1 MTDAIITV
9 INALFRTG
17 ESISNIIGIIEENR
31 QQAEATKDQILY
43 ETWINMS
50 LIFDDYLKE
59 GAITKKIVNKLK
71 IEDLASAIREG
82 YNFKNIKKNR
92 ITKTMTGGVK
102 FFEPYVR
109 YDCKDLL
116 MNIRFHID
124 KLKLLYSVQ
133 KPKNIKKIDVRKRL
147 INLGKRYLLF
157 TKLLASQ

>member
-17 ESISNIIGIIEENR
+17 ESISTIIGIIEKNR

-82 YNFKNIKKNR
+82 YNFRNIKKSR